1 MKPLEIPGIIFIVY
15 FSNIVSLQRYF
26 LTRTP
31 KFWQASEIL
40 IKTGFK
46 QCYEPSKVYYVML
59 LCFLKPGSSLNSILK
74 DGDLCNGEGGQ
85 ILKGF
90 I

>member
-1 MKPLEIPGIIFIVY
+1 MKHLEIPGMIFIVCL
-15 FSNIVSLQRYF
+15 SNTVSLQWYF

-31 KFWQASEIL
+31 KLWHASEIL

-46 QCYEPSKVYYVML
+46 QCFEPSKVYYVML

-74 DGDLCNGEGGQ
+74 DGNLCNEEGGQ